1 MHSWEGDPHQLA
13 TPDFGKAGQKDRS
26 IDPDAGGWRILLAVV
41 AGILLAVPFAA
52 SAGRGVLAQMAQWLT
67 PHQASTRSGNPV
79 VSPVETGEIDHLG
92 MQQQAELL
100 LGSAVRHETGA
111 TDQIM
116 ARVEAWRGNLQLTQK
131 LNSELTAAF
140 DSEDLQ
146 VRAAAVELDLAA
158 LGLAKTPRTMDQLA
172 RKATAGPQPQRI
184 WAEWEMALLGS
195 RGVEKEQVT
204 HMLIGQ
210 TRDPNPDVRRWA
222 VAGLAYLG
230 TDEAISPLL
239 KAFHDDSAL
248 KVREEAARG
257 LAQSGMFT
265 KEQRRAAVPKLLD
278 DAADAS
284 LDTQTR
290 DWAFHA
296 LRDITGQHL
305 PNDAAAWKDWY
316 TTNHS

>member
-1 MHSWEGDPHQLA
+1 M
-13 TPDFGKAGQKDRS
+13 
-26 IDPDAGGWRILLAVV
+26 LAVV
-41 AGILLAVPFAA
+41 AGLLLAVPFAA

-67 PHQASTRSGNPV
+67 PHQASTRTGPSIA
-79 VSPVETGEIDHLG
+79 SPGETGEIDHLG
-92 MQQQAELL
+92 VQQQAELL
-100 LGSAVRHETGA
+100 LGSAVRHEAGA

-116 ARVEAWRGNLQLTQK
+116 ARVEAWRGNVQLTQK

-140 DSEDLQ
+140 DSEDLR

-158 LGLAKTPRTMDQLA
+158 FGLAKTPRTMDQLA
-172 RKATAGPQPQRI
+172 TKAASGPQPQRI

-204 HMLIGQ
+204 HLLTGQ

-230 TDEAISPLL
+230 TDETISPLL
-239 KAFHDDSAL
+239 KAFHDDPSP

-278 DAADAS
+278 DAGDPS

-290 DWAFHA
+290 EWAFHA
-296 LRDITGQHL
+296 LRDITGQNL
-305 PNDAAAWKDWY
+305 PNDAAVWRDWY
-316 TTNHS
+316 NRNLRS